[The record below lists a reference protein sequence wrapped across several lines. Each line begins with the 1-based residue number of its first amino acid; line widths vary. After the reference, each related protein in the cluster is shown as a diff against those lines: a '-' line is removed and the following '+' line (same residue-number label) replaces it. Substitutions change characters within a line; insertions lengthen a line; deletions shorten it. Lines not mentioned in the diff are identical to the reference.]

1 MRVLEPDTQAAT
13 KMNRNLSFAARRVVA
28 GFALM
33 LAGAAVVPACAQ
45 APRDAIAA
53 GAFAYDRAAPLDMRD
68 SLESVEGDVEVHAI
82 SFASPRGGRATG
94 LLFVPRGG
102 AARKPGIVQL
112 HGAPGS
118 ARSIAAGSLRLA
130 RRGAVLISVDAP
142 FARRGGQMVT
152 FTEAD
157 SADHVQLIVDLQRAV
172 DVLLARSDVDPA
184 RIAFVGGSYGG
195 AVGTM
200 YAAVDPR
207 PAAYVLFVPDG
218 GMVSHVTDAQGRRG
232 EQLSGMPDAE
242 WNRWVA
248 AMRPVE
254 GIGYIARAKPGSILF
269 QNGRTDP
276 FVPAYKA
283 EALHRAAGSSHTVR
297 WYDSGHRLPEQASVD
312 RYQFLH
318 ERIGTAP
325 VTAEERAA
333 AAAAPAHSD
342 PVGAGVRR
350 G

>member
-1 MRVLEPDTQAAT
+1 MMT
-13 KMNRNLSFAARRVVA
+13 KNYSLARMAA
-28 GFALM
+28 GFALL
-33 LAGAAVVPACAQ
+33 LAGTAGVPACAQ
-45 APRDAIAA
+45 APRVDASAA
-53 GAFAYDRAAPLDMRD
+53 GTFAYDRSAPLDLRD
-68 SLESVEGDVEVHAI
+68 SLESVDGDVEVHAI

-102 AARKPGIVQL
+102 AARKPGIVML

-118 ARSIAAGSLRLA
+118 ARSIADGSLRLA

-142 FARRGGQMVT
+142 FARHGGDMVT

-157 SADHVQLIVDLQRAV
+157 SAAHVQLIVDLQRAV

-184 RIAFVGGSYGG
+184 RIAFVGGSFGG
-195 AVGTM
+195 ATGTM

-218 GMVSHVTDAQGRRG
+218 GMVSHMTDAQGRRG
-232 EQLSGMPDAE
+232 ERLADMPE
-242 WNRWVA
+242 NVWNRWVA

-276 FVPAYKA
+276 YVPAYKA
-283 EALHRAAGSSHTVR
+283 EALHRAAGSSHTVL
-297 WYDSGHRLPEQASVD
+297 WYDSGHRLPEQAAVD

-333 AAAAPAHSD
+333 AAAAPAPAD
-342 PVGAGVRR
+342 AAGAGVRR